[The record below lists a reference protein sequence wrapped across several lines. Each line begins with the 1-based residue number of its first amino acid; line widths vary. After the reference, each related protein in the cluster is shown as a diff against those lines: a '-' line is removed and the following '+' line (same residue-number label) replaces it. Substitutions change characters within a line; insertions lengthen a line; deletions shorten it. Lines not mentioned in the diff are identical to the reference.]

1 MSIDVTSRG
10 QDTPDTYRGNINSV
24 DYRRPN
30 SSRTDSLNSSVH
42 PTNNVEDINTFP
54 RPEAKYPGYAQ
65 MGKRAASYRNW
76 PQTAKQVPNNLM
88 DAGFFYTGE
97 SFLILCMCGNT
108 KHPRNYQHFFFSVIL
123 MEGVTENA
131 EVV

>member
-1 MSIDVTSRG
+1 MSVLGILSPGFSHNSIG
-10 QDTPDTYRGNINSV
+10 QDTPDTYRDEHRNSTTTSNSV
-24 DYRRPN
+24 DFRRPN
-30 SSRTDSLNSSVH
+30 SSRSDSVNSSVH

-88 DAGFFYTGE
+88 DAGFFYTGDCYKICQYGE
-97 SFLILCMCGNT
+97 C
-108 KHPRNYQHFFFSVIL
+108 
-123 MEGVTENA
+123 
-131 EVV
+131 

>member
-1 MSIDVTSRG
+1 MSAEVSRG
-10 QDTPDTYRGNINSV
+10 LDTPDTFRSG
-24 DYRRPN
+24 DFRRPRPN
-30 SSRTDSLNSSVH
+30 SSRSDSLNSSAH
-42 PTNNVEDINTFP
+42 PTDNVEDINTFP

-97 SFLILCMCGNT
+97 SLNYYFCVCVETPNTNLIFN
-108 KHPRNYQHFFFSVIL
+108 
-123 MEGVTENA
+123 
-131 EVV
+131 

>member
-1 MSIDVTSRG
+1 MECLRHVSTNNFNG
-10 QDTPDTYRGNINSV
+10 HDTPDTYRENFSTTTNSL
-24 DYRRPN
+24 DLIRRPN
-30 SSRTDSLNSSVH
+30 SSQSDSLNSRAH

-88 DAGFFYTGE
+88 DAGFFYTGD
-97 SFLILCMCGNT
+97 C
-108 KHPRNYQHFFFSVIL
+108 Y
-123 MEGVTENA
+123 
-131 EVV
+131 

>member
-1 MSIDVTSRG
+1 MSTGVLSQHTTRG
-10 QDTPDTYRGNINSV
+10 QDTPDTYRGEYGNSSTFTNSV

-97 SFLILCMCGNT
+97 SLNYSFCVCVETPNTNLIFN
-108 KHPRNYQHFFFSVIL
+108 
-123 MEGVTENA
+123 
-131 EVV
+131 

>member
-1 MSIDVTSRG
+1 MSVLGILSPGFSHNSIG
-10 QDTPDTYRGNINSV
+10 QDTPDTYRDEHRNSTTTSNSV
-24 DYRRPN
+24 DY
-30 SSRTDSLNSSVH
+30 SSRSDSLNSRAH

-88 DAGFFYTGE
+88 DAGFFYTGDCYKICQYGE
-97 SFLILCMCGNT
+97 C
-108 KHPRNYQHFFFSVIL
+108 
-123 MEGVTENA
+123 
-131 EVV
+131 